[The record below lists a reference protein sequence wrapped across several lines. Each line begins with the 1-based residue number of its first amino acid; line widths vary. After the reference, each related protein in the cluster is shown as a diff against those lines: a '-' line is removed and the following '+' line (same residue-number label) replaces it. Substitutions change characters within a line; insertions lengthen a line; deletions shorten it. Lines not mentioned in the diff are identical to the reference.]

1 MPQMKNFI
9 SALKKNRKQIII
21 WVGILISAIVAIE
34 YGVDEKI
41 VLFITVVLS
50 LFTQVFVGLAA
61 IVALIPWFGPVIVKV
76 FTIPFFYIVNALG
89 NIVSFVAIQ
98 KGYTKNVKQSRIIT
112 LALVIG
118 MVIGYLLGS
127 FVPI

>member
-1 MPQMKNFI
+1 MPQVKNFI
-9 SALKKNRKQIII
+9 AALKRHRKQILI
-21 WVGILISAIVAIE
+21 WIGIVVTSIVAIE

-41 VLFITVVLS
+41 VLFVTVVLG
-50 LFTQVFVGLAA
+50 LFTQVFVGLGA
-61 IVALIPWFGPVIVKV
+61 IVALIPWFGPIIVKI